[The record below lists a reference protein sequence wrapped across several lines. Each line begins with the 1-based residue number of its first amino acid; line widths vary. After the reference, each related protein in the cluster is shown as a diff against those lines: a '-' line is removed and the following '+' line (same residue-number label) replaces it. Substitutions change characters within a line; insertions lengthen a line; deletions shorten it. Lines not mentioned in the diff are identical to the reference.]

1 MTKTEQDEILLISKL
16 TDREQ
21 FALLA
26 YTLKE
31 DAQLT
36 YLVSRNKPLKS
47 TDASFYQ
54 QSRRFIT
61 SEPVIAYLAKI
72 KRERTSTIGAAIE
85 NGELTE
91 EVTKDE
97 LLSELTRLFRTE
109 TDSKLKSEIGMKL
122 ADLKQ
127 VKKEATETEQ
137 QVKYYLPLPENEFI
151 DYIEC
156 RAKIDVQFADTLS
169 DIVKNIAKK

>member
-1 MTKTEQDEILLISKL
+1 MTKTEQREIELISKL

-31 DAQLT
+31 DAQMA
-36 YLVSRNKPLKS
+36 YLISRPKPLKS

-61 SEPVIAYLAKI
+61 SEPVTTYLNKL
-72 KRERTSTIGAAIE
+72 KRERTSGINAAIE
-85 NGELTE
+85 NGEISE

-97 LLSELTRLFRTE
+97 LLQELTRLFRTE
-109 TDSKLKSEIGMKL
+109 NDPKLKSEIGMKL

-127 VKKEATETEQ
+127 VKKEQTEIEQ

-151 DYIEC
+151 DYIKN
-156 RAKIDVQFADTLS
+156 RFKQDKAFAAEINKL
-169 DIVKNIAKK
+169 INL